1 MPRGD
6 CSARGNTVDPAT
18 RWRGALVEANARRRL
33 AQRRDWRHRAKQ
45 PAGLEEELWISPALA
60 GRDTDVPFEGAHGQ
74 EPGGAHDWRPG
85 HRGSHPRGRAQSHD
99 LAGAPSV
106 RPYRVNSW
114 GKGKVPVRLDL
125 CNNAAPSQSILRRN
139 VEESNCVTGFNACFP
154 LDRGRKVTHLPA
166 RPRKQLCQLVASERK
181 SVNSQL

>member
-85 HRGSHPRGRAQSHD
+85 HRGSHTRGRAQSHD
-99 LAGAPSV
+99 LDGTPSV

-114 GKGKVPVRLDL
+114 GEGKVPVKLDL
-125 CNNAAPSQSILRRN
+125 CNNAQQTRFWTQLQSELSSKRN
-139 VEESNCVTGFNACFP
+139 EKKES
-154 LDRGRKVTHLPA
+154 
-166 RPRKQLCQLVASERK
+166 
-181 SVNSQL
+181 

>member
-6 CSARGNTVDPAT
+6 CGARGSTIDPAT
-18 RWRGALVEANARRRL
+18 RRCGALVEANARRDL
-33 AQRRDWRHRAKQ
+33 AQRRDRCHRPKQ

-125 CNNAAPSQSILRRN
+125 CNNAECDALCTMRAFFSYGAKNDLR
-139 VEESNCVTGFNACFP
+139 P
-154 LDRGRKVTHLPA
+154 
-166 RPRKQLCQLVASERK
+166 
-181 SVNSQL
+181 